1 MQQEKPN
8 IFCYRLA
15 QGVSCVVSALVF
27 RRKMLRNEIKGV
39 KGPFVVIANHQA
51 QFDFVNLI
59 GATRRPMTFV
69 ISHSFYSTLPIRDLL
84 DKMGVIPKQQFQ
96 TALSDM
102 KRIKAVLDAGR
113 PVALYPAGLM
123 CEDGLSTPIPQAT
136 YKFLKWLGVDVYM
149 ARTSGAYFVQPKWG
163 KGLRAGR
170 TYMNI
175 YKLFDKHELAT
186 LPLEEVKRRTDEA
199 LLFDAYREQ
208 EMYRVKYRGSNVAGL
223 QNVLYRCP
231 HCGEEFTVVLRDKQT
246 LACENCGFSATADAY
261 SLLHTADGQL
271 LSVSDWSRETF
282 ADLKKQVAEGRLT
295 ELTAPATFRM
305 IDSRKN
311 KFTDVGSGTVT
322 LTREGFHLTGEMHG
336 EAVDLV
342 ISVVGLP
349 TLPFSPG
356 KYLEVQQNKNIYRCV
371 PEDGRVVMKFINMV
385 KALHELAQ
393 KA

>member
-1 MQQEKPN
+1 MPQEKPN

-15 QGVSCVVSALVF
+15 QGVSCAVSALVF

-59 GATRRPMTFV
+59 GATHRPMAFV
-69 ISHSFYSTLPIRDLL
+69 ISHSFYSTLPVRGLM
-84 DKMGVIPKQQFQ
+84 DKIGVIPKQQFQ

-102 KRIKAVLDAGR
+102 KRIKAALDAGR

-170 TYMNI
+170 TYMDI
-175 YKLFDKHELAT
+175 YKLFDKHELET
-186 LPLEEVKRRTDEA
+186 LPVEEVKRRTDEA

-208 EMYRVKYRGSNVAGL
+208 ETYRVKYRGSNVVGL

-231 HCGEEFTVVLRDKQT
+231 HCGKEFTMVLRDKQT
-246 LACENCGFSATADAY
+246 LACESCGFSATADAY
-261 SLLHTADGQL
+261 SLLHTADGRS

-282 ADLKKQVAEGRLT
+282 ADLKKQVAEGTLND
-295 ELTAPATFRM
+295 LSVPAAFRM
-305 IDSRKN
+305 IDSKKN
-311 KFTDVGSGTVT
+311 RFVDVGGGTMT
-322 LTREGFHLTGEMHG
+322 LTGEGFRLTGEMHG
-336 EAVDLV
+336 EAVDLA
-342 ISVVGLP
+342 ISTVGMP

-356 KYLEVQQNKNIYRCV
+356 NYLEVQQNKTIYRCV
-371 PEDGRVVMKFINMV
+371 PEDGRVVMKFVNMV
-385 KALHELAQ
+385 KALHELRNA
-393 KA
+393 

>member
-1 MQQEKPN
+1 MPQEKPN

-15 QGVSCVVSALVF
+15 QGVSCAVSALVF

-59 GATRRPMTFV
+59 GATHRPMAFV
-69 ISHSFYSTLPIRDLL
+69 ISHSFYSTLPVRGLM
-84 DKMGVIPKQQFQ
+84 DKIGVIPKQQFQ

-170 TYMNI
+170 TYMDI
-175 YKLFDKHELAT
+175 YKLFDKQELAA
-186 LPLEEVKRRTDEA
+186 LPVEEVKRRTDEA

-208 EMYRVKYRGSNVAGL
+208 ETYRVKYRGSNVVGL

-231 HCGEEFTVVLRDKQT
+231 HCGKEFTVVLRDKQT
-246 LACENCGFSATADAY
+246 LACESCGFSATADAY
-261 SLLHTADGQL
+261 SLLHTADGQP

-282 ADLKKQVAEGRLT
+282 ADLKKQVAEGTLND
-295 ELTAPATFRM
+295 LSVPAAFRM
-305 IDSRKN
+305 IDSKKN
-311 KFTDVGSGTVT
+311 RFVDVGHGTMT
-322 LTREGFHLTGEMHG
+322 LTGEGFRLTGEMHG
-336 EAVDLV
+336 EAVDLA
-342 ISVVGLP
+342 ISTVGMP

-356 KYLEVQQNKNIYRCV
+356 NYLEVQQNKTIYRCV
-371 PEDGRVVMKFINMV
+371 PEDGRVVMKFVNMV
-385 KALHELAQ
+385 KALHELRNA
-393 KA
+393 

>member
-1 MQQEKPN
+1 MPQEKPN

-15 QGVSCVVSALVF
+15 QGVSCAVSALVF

-59 GATRRPMTFV
+59 GATHRPMAFV
-69 ISHSFYSTLPIRDLL
+69 ISHSFYSTLPVRGLM
-84 DKMGVIPKQQFQ
+84 DKIGVIPKQQFQ

-170 TYMNI
+170 TYMDI
-175 YKLFDKHELAT
+175 YKLFDKQELET
-186 LPLEEVKRRTDEA
+186 LPVEEVKRRTDEA

-208 EMYRVKYRGSNVAGL
+208 ETYRVKYRGSNVAGL

-231 HCGEEFTVVLRDKQT
+231 HCGKEFTVALRDKQT
-246 LACENCGFSATADAY
+246 LACESCGFSATADAY
-261 SLLHTADGQL
+261 SLLHTADGQP

-282 ADLKKQVAEGRLT
+282 ANLKKQVAEGSLND
-295 ELTAPATFRM
+295 LSVPAAFRM
-305 IDSRKN
+305 IDSKKN
-311 KFTDVGSGTVT
+311 RFVDVGRGTMS
-322 LTREGFHLTGEMHG
+322 LTGEGFRLTGEMHG
-336 EAVDLV
+336 EAVDLA
-342 ISVVGLP
+342 ISTVGMP

-356 KYLEVQQNKNIYRCV
+356 NYLEVQQNKTIYRCV
-371 PEDGRVVMKFINMV
+371 PEDGRVVMKFVNMV
-385 KALHELAQ
+385 KALHELRNA
-393 KA
+393 